1 MPQIADISKAL
12 KALFWPQRCM
22 FCSELIFDSPRLT
35 CKRCEKSIPFVTGKI
50 CKMCGCEK
58 SLCSCSG
65 RVMYYDSVAAPFYYE
80 GGAKKCITAFKFRSK
95 KLYAGAIAEYLYDE
109 LATFYKDERF
119 DFIACVPLHKKD
131 KRRRGFNQ
139 SEMIAKCLSDKTGI
153 PFRPDLITKLYR
165 TDSQASQHMIN
176 RSGNVF
182 GAYGVK
188 EGEDLTSCSVLL
200 IDDIKT
206 TGSTLSECGKMLY
219 LAGAQRVCCLCFCVS
234 KLRKKEKEKGR

>member
-1 MPQIADISKAL
+1 MARIADILKAL

-35 CKRCEKSIPFVTGKI
+35 CKRCADSLPYVTGKV
-50 CKMCGCEK
+50 CTMCACEK
-58 SLCSCSG
+58 SLCSCGG
-65 RVMYYDSVAAPFYYE
+65 RVNYYDSVAAPFYYE
-80 GGAKKCITAFKFRSK
+80 GPAKKCITDFKFRTK
-95 KLYAGAIAEYLYDE
+95 KFYAKAVAEYLYDE
-109 LATFYKDERF
+109 LTTVYKNERF

-131 KRRRGFNQ
+131 KRQRGFNQ
-139 SEMIAKCLSDKTGI
+139 SEMIAKHLSYKTGI
-153 PFRPDLITKLYR
+153 PLRADVLTKLYR
-165 TDSQASQHMIN
+165 TDRQASQHMIN

-182 GAYGVK
+182 GAFGVK
-188 EGEDLTSCSVLL
+188 DGESLDSCSILL

-234 KLRKKEKEKGR
+234 KFRKKEKEKNR

>member
-1 MPQIADISKAL
+1 MARIADILKAL

-35 CKRCEKSIPFVTGKI
+35 CKRCADSLPYVNGKV
-50 CKMCGCEK
+50 CTMCACEK
-58 SLCSCSG
+58 SVCSCGG
-65 RVMYYDSVAAPFYYE
+65 RVNYYDSVAAPFYYE
-80 GGAKKCITAFKFRSK
+80 GPAKKCITDFKFRTK
-95 KLYAGAIAEYLYDE
+95 KFYAKAVAEYLYDE
-109 LATFYKDERF
+109 LTTVYKNERF

-131 KRRRGFNQ
+131 KRQRGFNQ
-139 SEMIAKCLSDKTGI
+139 SEMIAKHLSYKTGI
-153 PFRPDLITKLYR
+153 PLRADVLTKLYR
-165 TDSQASQHMIN
+165 TDRQASQHMIN

-182 GAYGVK
+182 GAFGVK
-188 EGEDLTSCSVLL
+188 EGESLDSCSILL

-234 KLRKKEKEKGR
+234 KFRKKEKEKNR